1 MVVPGVE
8 GLLAVVLAPVGRP
21 PRLGHV
27 VVGVDAQVVL
37 VEREG
42 LLPEHSRVRV
52 VVGRAGVQGA
62 LLLLR
67 RLVLALAR
75 TTPEAEDV
83 AEAEASSTSSS
94 SSRRFL
100 LQGIEVVLDAR
111 RLHLEEVPLA
121 RSPARGPPAPRRRAP
136 QLHPRDPGLEVV

>member
-94 SSRRFL
+94 SRSFL

-121 RSPARGPPAPRRRAP
+121 RSPARGAPAPRRRAP

>member
-94 SSRRFL
+94 SRSFL

>member
-42 LLPEHSRVRV
+42 LLPEHSGVRV

-94 SSRRFL
+94 SRSFL

>member
-21 PRLGHV
+21 SRLGHV

-83 AEAEASSTSSS
+83 TETEASSTSS